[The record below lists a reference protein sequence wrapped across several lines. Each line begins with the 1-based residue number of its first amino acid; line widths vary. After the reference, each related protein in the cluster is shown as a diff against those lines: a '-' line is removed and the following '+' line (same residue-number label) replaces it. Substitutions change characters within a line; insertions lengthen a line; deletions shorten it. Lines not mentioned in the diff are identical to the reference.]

1 MLAFFETPSSL
12 SVSSDISLPK
22 SFLTRY
28 EFPCAVLESLD
39 LFCLILFAIDA
50 CVKVSDPIRAFSE
63 FLSFY
68 LNAIDHLELFD
79 RSKTTAEL
87 AMAHWLLNSHFY
99 FDSRLRHF
107 HVAQL
112 CRGKVCLI
120 CAIQFEVNL

>member
-12 SVSSDISLPK
+12 SISSDISLPK

-50 CVKVSDPIRAFSE
+50 CVKVSSRRGTDIFMN
-63 FLSFY
+63 FLANLQFFGG
-68 LNAIDHLELFD
+68 LELFD
-79 RSKTTAEL
+79 RPETLAEL
-87 AMAHWLLNSHFY
+87 AMAHWLLHSHFY

-112 CRGKVCLI
+112 
-120 CAIQFEVNL
+120 